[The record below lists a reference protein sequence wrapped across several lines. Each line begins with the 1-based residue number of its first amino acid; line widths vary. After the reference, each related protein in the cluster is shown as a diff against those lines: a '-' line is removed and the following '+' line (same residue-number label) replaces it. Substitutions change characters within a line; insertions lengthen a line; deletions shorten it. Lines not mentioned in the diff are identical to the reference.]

1 MYPGANI
8 YPKSYLTSSQK
19 PHTQVS
25 PPFAIIGHMP
35 LDTSKQA
42 IINPM
47 HHQNQKHSAPPD
59 WSLQPDPV
67 NISNTTHKPLAHSL
81 SAPEKK
87 IYIFR
92 RKKSPNPRT
101 QSLSNNLEHPAPS
114 RIIKRSGSCTETL
127 ANPTVG
133 CNWERNIYPPIQEN
147 ATEPASILSPTK
159 IRREGSFKDTTPR
172 SVTQDNFSRPSS
184 LEQSYSSLPSVN
196 SINTYTNLTTSLP
209 ISQPTTSQWNPRTS
223 KASLPAQLYSTAQLE
238 PTHINHMQMHKATEL
253 SGQCQ
258 PMTYRAVAAE
268 QPISLLPLHRSCED
282 LLHPTQSPLSEYS
295 GHRDSLP
302 SQSLLN
308 SRSAL
313 TQSTSSLHYTA
324 NPLQYK
330 SIFPN
335 HVSVSYQLPG
345 QSLDKVTE
353 HDEDLDDALRVITKH
368 IEQDRLESEQLEL
381 NQDSKLVI
389 AHDQLNSTP
398 FQTKKY
404 SQSNLSV
411 PDQFSS
417 TQTQV
422 IYNDLKSGQGS
433 YCGSEGNLSPT
444 STLKRS
450 ELTDDEISEKLKKE
464 QQRRKANNERER
476 VRVRDINY
484 AFRELGD
491 ICANHTNERAQTKL
505 TILQQA
511 LSVIHN
517 LEGEA
522 VLRNVNPRA
531 ACFKR
536 REDQLT
542 QPCSPDFGP
551 DTPLSVSSQTFHQT
565 LESTASL
572 NDIPDSGISVMSGR
586 DYSSMLPLAQNFE
599 AKTDLSVDSYSKPI
613 IKTQLSDDI
622 LLMGRTDNVN
632 PMGSYSFNTSH
643 THH

>member
-1 MYPGANI
+1 MHLDFKMFPGANI
-8 YPKSYLTSSQK
+8 FPKSYLTSAQK
-19 PHTQVS
+19 SQVS
-25 PPFAIIGHMP
+25 PPFAIIGHLP
-35 LDTSKQA
+35 LDPSKQA

-47 HHQNQKHSAPPD
+47 NPKHSAPPD
-59 WSLQPDPV
+59 WGLHPEAVSIP
-67 NISNTTHKPLAHSL
+67 NTTHKPLSHSL

-101 QSLSNNLEHPAPS
+101 QSLSNNLEHPTPS

-127 ANPTVG
+127 ANPTIG
-133 CNWERNIYPPIQEN
+133 CNWERNIYPPIHEN
-147 ATEPASILSPTK
+147 ATEPTNILSPTK
-159 IRREGSFKDTTPR
+159 IRREGSFKDTAPR
-172 SVTQDNFSRPSS
+172 SVSQDNFPRPSS
-184 LEQSYSSLPSVN
+184 LEQSYSSLPSGN
-196 SINTYTNLTTSLP
+196 SANTFTNMTASLP
-209 ISQPTTSQWNPRTS
+209 ISQPSASQWNPRTS
-223 KASLPAQLYSTAQLE
+223 KSSLPAQLYSTTPLE
-238 PTHINHMQMHKATEL
+238 AAHISHMPMHKPAEL
-253 SGQCQ
+253 SGQCP
-258 PMTYRAVAAE
+258 PMTYQAIATD
-268 QPISLLPLHRSCED
+268 QPISSLLPLHRSCED

-295 GHRDSLP
+295 SHRDSLP

-308 SRSAL
+308 SRSSL
-313 TQSTSSLHYTA
+313 TQSTSSLHYTT

-330 SIFPN
+330 PIFPS

-345 QSLDKVTE
+345 QILDKVAE
-353 HDEDLDDALRVITKH
+353 HDEDLDDALHVITKY
-368 IEQDRLESEQLEL
+368 IEQDRIESEQLEMS
-381 NQDSKLVI
+381 QDSKLII
-389 AHDQLNSTP
+389 AHDQ
-398 FQTKKY
+398 FQTNKY
-404 SQSNLSV
+404 SQSNLSI
-411 PDQFSS
+411 PDQFPG

-422 IYNDLKSGQGS
+422 IYNDLKSGQDS
-433 YCGSEGNLSPT
+433 YCTSDGNLSPS

-450 ELTDDEISEKLKKE
+450 DLTDDEISEKLKKE

-522 VLRNVNPRA
+522 RLRNVNPRA

-551 DTPLSVSSQTFHQT
+551 DTPISATSQTYHQT

-572 NDIPDSGISVMSGR
+572 NDIPENNISVMPGR
-586 DYSSMLPLAQNFE
+586 DYSSMLPLAPNFD
-599 AKTDLSVDSYSKPI
+599 AKTDLPVDSYLNSKPI

-622 LLMGRTDNVN
+622 LMMGRTDS
-632 PMGSYSFNTSH
+632 MGGYSYQNNTSH
-643 THH
+643 TQH

>member
-1 MYPGANI
+1 MFHGANI
-8 YPKSYLTSSQK
+8 YPKSYLTSAQK
-19 PHTQVS
+19 SHTQVS
-25 PPFAIIGHMP
+25 PPFAIIGHP
-35 LDTSKQA
+35 SKQAIIGHPSKQA

-47 HHQNQKHSAPPD
+47 NQKHSAPPD
-59 WSLQPDPV
+59 WNLQLESV
-67 NISNTTHKPLAHSL
+67 SISSTTHKPLGQSL

-87 IYIFR
+87 IYILR

-101 QSLSNNLEHPAPS
+101 QSLSNNLEHPTPS
-114 RIIKRSGSCTETL
+114 RIIKRSGSCTETI
-127 ANPTVG
+127 ANPTIG

-147 ATEPASILSPTK
+147 STEPTNILSPTK
-159 IRREGSFKDTTPR
+159 IRREGSFKDSTPR
-172 SVTQDNFSRPSS
+172 SVHQDNFTRPSS
-184 LEQSYSSLPSVN
+184 LEQSYSSIPSVN
-196 SINTYTNLTTSLP
+196 SVNTYTNMTNSLP
-209 ISQPTTSQWNPRTS
+209 ISQPATSQWNPRSS
-223 KASLPAQLYSTAQLE
+223 KSSLPAQLYS
-238 PTHINHMQMHKATEL
+238 PSIDPPHISHMQMHKATE
-253 SGQCQ
+253 CQ
-258 PMTYRAVAAE
+258 PITYQAVATE
-268 QPISLLPLHRSCED
+268 QPISSLLPLHRSCED
-282 LLHPTQSPLSEYS
+282 LLHPTHSPLSDYS

-308 SRSAL
+308 SRSSL

-330 SIFPN
+330 PVFPS

-345 QSLDKVTE
+345 QSLDKVAE
-353 HDEDLDDALRVITKH
+353 HDEDLDDALHVITKY
-368 IEQDRLESEQLEL
+368 IEQDRIESEQLEL
-381 NQDSKLVI
+381 NQDSKLII
-389 AHDQLNSTP
+389 AHDQLPNAT
-398 FQTKKY
+398 FQTQKY
-404 SQSNLSV
+404 SQSNLSI
-411 PDQFSS
+411 PDQLSS
-417 TQTQV
+417 TQTQA
-422 IYNDLKSGQGS
+422 IYNDLKSGQES
-433 YCGSEGNLSPT
+433 YCASEGNLSPT

-522 VLRNVNPRA
+522 RLRNVNPRA
-531 ACFKR
+531 ACFKI

-551 DTPLSVSSQTFHQT
+551 DTPISVSSQSFHQT
-565 LESTASL
+565 LESTGSL
-572 NDIPDSGISVMSGR
+572 NDIPDNNISVISGR
-586 DYSSMLPLAQNFE
+586 DFSSMLPLAQSFDT
-599 AKTDLSVDSYSKPI
+599 KTDLSVDSYSKPI

-622 LLMGRTDNVN
+622 LMMGRTDNVN
-632 PMGSYSFNTSH
+632 SMGGYPYQTTSH
-643 THH
+643 TQH